1 MSIVRNGSYPAPPC
15 QVDRLTG
22 GRIVPDIVFDL
33 LEVDFAIHSYI
44 QDGHPGPCVIFTI
57 DDRFMD
63 WSPSLTIERAERAA
77 A

>member
-1 MSIVRNGSYPAPPC
+1 M
-15 QVDRLTG
+15 
-22 GRIVPDIVFDL
+22 